1 MISQEHGEYLLNI
14 AKKAVKTYLET
25 GEQILVP
32 EDCPE
37 ELKEKLGVFV
47 TLNKNIMIDI
57 VKEYAA
63 KRLDLLK
70 MEATEK
76 SSVTAGTFTFL
87 AIVAVAAVFFL
98 ILLNIG
104 LGLLIGSYLG
114 NYAYGLLIM
123 AGIYLLI
130 IIIVFLARN
139 SIKNAV
145 ANKIIHSLN
154 S

>member
-1 MISQEHGEYLLNI
+1 MLDL
-14 AKKAVKTYLET
+14 
-25 GEQILVP
+25 
-32 EDCPE
+32 
-37 ELKEKLGVFV
+37 
-47 TLNKNIMIDI
+47 
-57 VKEYAA
+57 VKEYAE

-87 AIVAVAAVFFL
+87 AIAVVAGLFFL
-98 ILLNIG
+98 ILFNIG

-123 AGIYLLI
+123 AGFYLLI
-130 IIIVFLARN
+130 ILIVFLVRN

-145 ANKIIHSLN
+145 ANKIIQSLN

>member
-1 MISQEHGEYLLNI
+1 MLDL
-14 AKKAVKTYLET
+14 
-25 GEQILVP
+25 
-32 EDCPE
+32 
-37 ELKEKLGVFV
+37 
-47 TLNKNIMIDI
+47 
-57 VKEYAA
+57 VKEYAE

-70 MEATEK
+70 MEAAEK

-87 AIVAVAAVFFL
+87 AIAVVAGLFFL
-98 ILLNIG
+98 ILFNIG

-123 AGIYLLI
+123 AGFYLLI
-130 IIIVFLARN
+130 ILIVFLARN

-145 ANKIIHSLN
+145 ANKIIKSLN

>member
-1 MISQEHGEYLLNI
+1 MLDL
-14 AKKAVKTYLET
+14 
-25 GEQILVP
+25 
-32 EDCPE
+32 
-37 ELKEKLGVFV
+37 
-47 TLNKNIMIDI
+47 
-57 VKEYAA
+57 VKEYAE

-87 AIVAVAAVFFL
+87 AIGAVAGLFFL
-98 ILLNIG
+98 ILFNIG

-123 AGIYLLI
+123 AGFYLLI
-130 IIIVFLARN
+130 ILIVFLARN

-145 ANKIIHSLN
+145 ANKIIKSLN

>member
-1 MISQEHGEYLLNI
+1 MQKNEE
-14 AKKAVKTYLET
+14 AEKKSK
-25 GEQILVP
+25 
-32 EDCPE
+32 E
-37 ELKEKLGVFV
+37 EKPNGWTK
-47 TLNKNIMIDI
+47 K
-57 VKEYAA
+57 
-63 KRLDLLK
+63 
-70 MEATEK
+70 
-76 SSVTAGTFTFL
+76 GTFTFL

>member
-1 MISQEHGEYLLNI
+1 MLDL
-14 AKKAVKTYLET
+14 
-25 GEQILVP
+25 
-32 EDCPE
+32 
-37 ELKEKLGVFV
+37 
-47 TLNKNIMIDI
+47 

-87 AIVAVAAVFFL
+87 AIAAVAGLFFL
-98 ILLNIG
+98 VLFNIG

-114 NYAYGLLIM
+114 NYAYGLLLM
-123 AGIYLLI
+123 AGFYLLI
-130 IIIVFLARN
+130 LLIVFLTRN

-145 ANKIIHSLN
+145 ANKIIQSLN

>member
-1 MISQEHGEYLLNI
+1 MLDL
-14 AKKAVKTYLET
+14 
-25 GEQILVP
+25 
-32 EDCPE
+32 
-37 ELKEKLGVFV
+37 
-47 TLNKNIMIDI
+47 
-57 VKEYAA
+57 VKEYAE

-87 AIVAVAAVFFL
+87 AIAVVAGLFFL

-123 AGIYLLI
+123 AGFYLLI
-130 IIIVFLARN
+130 ILIVFLARN

-145 ANKIIHSLN
+145 ANKIIQSLN